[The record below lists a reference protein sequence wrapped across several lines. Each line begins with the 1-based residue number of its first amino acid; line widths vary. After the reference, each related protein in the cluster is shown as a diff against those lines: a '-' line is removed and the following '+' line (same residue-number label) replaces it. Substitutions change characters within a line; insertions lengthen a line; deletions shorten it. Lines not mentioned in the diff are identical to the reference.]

1 MRIGTLAAALAL
13 ALLPVAAMAQS
24 APAPSASPE
33 REAARA
39 KVRAACADD
48 VQKFCAN
55 IEKGKGA
62 TRTCLEQHAKE
73 LTPAC
78 TTARAERAAVR
89 AAEKTEKK
97 M

>member
-1 MRIGTLAAALAL
+1 MRNGTLAAALAL
-13 ALLPVAAMAQS
+13 ALLPAAALAQ
-24 APAPSASPE
+24 ATPASPE

-48 VQKFCAN
+48 MQKFCAN

-62 TRTCLEQHAKE
+62 TRACFEQHAKD
-73 LTPAC
+73 LSPAC
-78 TTARAERAAVR
+78 STARAERATAR
-89 AAEKTEKK
+89 AAEKADKK